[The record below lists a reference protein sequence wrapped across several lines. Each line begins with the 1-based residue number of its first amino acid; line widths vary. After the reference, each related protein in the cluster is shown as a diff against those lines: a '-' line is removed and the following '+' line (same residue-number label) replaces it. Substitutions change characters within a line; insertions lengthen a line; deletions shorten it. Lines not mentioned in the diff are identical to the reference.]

1 MEKDFLD
8 GWREA
13 TRKYEG
19 DCEYDAT
26 AEAIKA
32 YLRYEQEKK
41 EQEKKEQEKKSKDEG
56 LEKQYMK
63 EDEPILI
70 KVWEEINAELNEI
83 DLSKETEKNSK
94 LDEKVS
100 SKKQGTIP
108 YFFIDF

>member
-32 YLRYEQEKK
+32 YLRY

-100 SKKQGTIP
+100 SKKQGNNSL
-108 YFFIDF
+108 FFY

>member
-41 EQEKKEQEKKSKDEG
+41 EQEKKSKDEG
-56 LEKQYMK
+56 LEK
-63 EDEPILI
+63 
-70 KVWEEINAELNEI
+70 
-83 DLSKETEKNSK
+83 
-94 LDEKVS
+94 
-100 SKKQGTIP
+100 
-108 YFFIDF
+108 

>member
-1 MEKDFLD
+1 MEKDYLD

-13 TRKYEG
+13 TRKFEG

-41 EQEKKEQEKKSKDEG
+41 EQEEKSKDEG

-100 SKKQGTIP
+100 SKKQGNNSL
-108 YFFIDF
+108 FFY

>member
-100 SKKQGTIP
+100 SKKQGNNSL
-108 YFFIDF
+108 FFY